1 MTSDVESAETVDVIV
16 ADIKTIVARRLREEH
31 LDSFVH
37 TRNNLLR
44 LERSSG
50 HETERLLH
58 RQHVRSV
65 DKTWNR
71 VLQTLRSELPNTL
84 DQLISNLQP
93 EFQEAAGLPPS
104 LADSKSATLPVS
116 AESPNVTNYTFNPM
130 PAPASGVSMTASP
143 TANRA
148 RSVTLAPNTTV
159 FDEDE
164 EQNMAMEA
172 ETPAFNSTDI
182 SSNKRAL
189 DPEDPESTSASKKVK
204 KTHQTHNRIPGFR
217 MPIKR
222 SMYLQDV
229 KEGECIFS
237 SDDYFGVYILRCNLV
252 KCKKRL
258 KQDGPIIFT
267 SHPFRDGLALEHFAG
282 EGHNIDSEADIFHKF
297 AIRVTDASTERNT
310 EKRHDS
316 VFDSSCSEV
325 DLSSPPASPKKS
337 RDKGKK
343 PERPYNLYSPRRP
356 EASIAESASQGN
368 ETFRD
373 SFYRAGP
380 LLSISN
386 STLPR
391 EGSTELPPE
400 HAEMNTT

>member
-130 PAPASGVSMTASP
+130 PAPASGVSI
-143 TANRA
+143 
-148 RSVTLAPNTTV
+148 L
-159 FDEDE
+159 
-164 EQNMAMEA
+164 
-172 ETPAFNSTDI
+172 
-182 SSNKRAL
+182 RAL
-189 DPEDPESTSASKKVK
+189 PLIVPA
-204 KTHQTHNRIPGFR
+204 P
-217 MPIKR
+217 
-222 SMYLQDV
+222 
-229 KEGECIFS
+229 
-237 SDDYFGVYILRCNLV
+237 
-252 KCKKRL
+252 
-258 KQDGPIIFT
+258 
-267 SHPFRDGLALEHFAG
+267 SH
-282 EGHNIDSEADIFHKF
+282 
-297 AIRVTDASTERNT
+297 
-310 EKRHDS
+310 
-316 VFDSSCSEV
+316 
-325 DLSSPPASPKKS
+325 
-337 RDKGKK
+337 
-343 PERPYNLYSPRRP
+343 
-356 EASIAESASQGN
+356 
-368 ETFRD
+368 
-373 SFYRAGP
+373 
-380 LLSISN
+380 
-386 STLPR
+386 
-391 EGSTELPPE
+391 
-400 HAEMNTT
+400 